1 MKNIYV
7 RAGMSPFESFPAEK
21 ILNENSIGTNVGN
34 FLYLFGTL
42 RNLVQEDTIVTP
54 SYYKLNHTKEEIDR
68 INQEC
73 DCFLIPLADAFRPDF
88 RGEMRA
94 LTRLVEQ
101 LTIPCVVTGVGLCAP
116 YDASPDQS
124 YPFDEDAKAFVK
136 AVLNKSAKIGVRGE
150 ITSAY
155 LSHLGF
161 REGIDH
167 TPIGC
172 PSLYMNGPKL
182 QIREANITPDSFVCY
197 NTTFTTPDNVHE
209 FVHRSLAQFHDTH
222 FVPQVRNELKL
233 LYTGAPYIC
242 NANPLYPTKITD
254 EAYRGNQS
262 RFFLNVPT
270 WIEYMKGADFC
281 FGTRLHGNV
290 AAMLAGTPSILL
302 AKDARVRELA
312 EYHDMTRFPVEQ
324 IDEKTDIW
332 DLIAK
337 ADFHQAEKCQ
347 YANYTHFIDFLEEN
361 HLSPYRQDPA
371 HMEELPFE
379 ERMKHVKLEP
389 PVESIATCSLEEMA
403 KRWGTYWPLQ
413 EQRVNRLETEVK
425 TLKKEKKEFQGE
437 AKKLQQ
443 EKTVLQAEN
452 KELQKETSAL
462 QAEKKTLAKEKKR
475 LQSELEKPLLIQLGK
490 RIEKRCPSIGTLLRK
505 VKKMVCH
512 GKKE

>member
-7 RAGMSPFESFPAEK
+7 RAGMSPFESFTADK
-21 ILNENSIGTNVGN
+21 ILLDNSIGTNIGN

-42 RNLVQEDTIVTP
+42 RNLVQEDTVITP
-54 SYYKLNHTKEEIDR
+54 SYYRLNHTKEDIDR

-88 RGEMRA
+88 QNELRF

-101 LTIPCVVTGVGLCAP
+101 LKIPCVVTGVGLCAP
-116 YDASPDQS
+116 YHANKDQS

-172 PSLYMNGPKL
+172 PSLYMKGPKL

-197 NTTFTTPDNVHE
+197 NTTLTTPDNVHE
-209 FVHRSLAQFHDTH
+209 FVHRSLTQFHDVH
-222 FVPQVRNELKL
+222 FVPQVRHELKL
-233 LYTGAPYIC
+233 MYLGAPYVC
-242 NANPLYPTKITD
+242 DANPLYPTRITD
-254 EAYRGNQS
+254 EVYSGNQS

-290 AAMLAGTPSILL
+290 SAMLAGTPSILL

-312 EYHDMTRFPVEQ
+312 EYHDMTRIPTEE

-337 ADFHQAEKCQ
+337 VDFHQAEKCH

-361 HLSPYRQDPA
+361 HLSPHRQDPA

-379 ERMKHVKLEP
+379 KRMKDVELEP
-389 PVESIATCSLEEMA
+389 PITSIAVCSMDEMA
-403 KRWGTYWPLQ
+403 RRFEAYWPKQ
-413 EQRVNRLETEVK
+413 EQRLKQMNTETK
-425 TLKKEKKEFQGE
+425 ALRKEKKDLQSEK
-437 AKKLQQ
+437 KKLQGENEKIQ
-443 EKTVLQAEN
+443 REKTALQAEN
-452 KELQKETSAL
+452 K
-462 QAEKKTLAKEKKR
+462 TLGKEKKR
-475 LQSELEKPLLIQLGK
+475 LQTELNKPLIVLLGK
-490 RIEKRCPSIGTLLRK
+490 RIEKKWPVIGKGLRK
-505 VKKMVCH
+505 VKKVLFH
-512 GKKE
+512 G